1 MKKKSKAPKAKT
13 EKARPGNLATIVTK
27 IKRTFRDDICNIIRR
42 GELLQQGKDQIEDGV
57 WLTWLETNFN
67 WDEEMAQ
74 RAMSVAKFAAKY
86 DTVSALNLTKGVLY
100 GLAAGGFPDKV
111 VKAVLKEATSGPI
124 RIERL
129 YEITRKRPARDR
141 EEVELILDGP
151 VPEGKSPGSL
161 AIFAAIRR
169 ASSQ

>member
-1 MKKKSKAPKAKT
+1 MKKKSKPKANA
-13 EKARPGNLATIVTK
+13 EARDLATIVIK

-42 GELLQQGKDQIEDGV
+42 GELLQQGKDQIEDG

-74 RAMSVAKFAAKY
+74 RAMSVAKFAARY

-129 YEITRKRPARDR
+129 YEITRKRQ
-141 EEVELILDGP
+141 
-151 VPEGKSPGSL
+151 PEQ
-161 AIFAAIRR
+161 RR
-169 ASSQ
+169 S

>member
-13 EKARPGNLATIVTK
+13 AKAEPRDVATIVTK

-42 GELLQQGKDQIEDGV
+42 GELLQQGKYQIEDGG
-57 WLTWLETNFN
+57 WLIWLETNFN

-86 DTVSALNLTKGVLY
+86 DTVSTLNLTKGVLY

-129 YEITRKRPARDR
+129 HEITRKRHMA
-141 EEVELILDGP
+141 
-151 VPEGKSPGSL
+151 
-161 AIFAAIRR
+161 
-169 ASSQ
+169 

>member
-1 MKKKSKAPKAKT
+1 MKKKSKATKAKT
-13 EKARPGNLATIVTK
+13 AKAEPRDVATIVTK

-42 GELLQQGKDQIEDGV
+42 GELLQQGKYQIEDGG
-57 WLTWLETNFN
+57 WLIWLETNFN
-67 WDEEMAQ
+67 WNEEMAQ

-86 DTVSALNLTKGVLY
+86 DTVSTLNLTKGVLY

-129 YEITRKRPARDR
+129 HEITRKRHMA
-141 EEVELILDGP
+141 
-151 VPEGKSPGSL
+151 
-161 AIFAAIRR
+161 
-169 ASSQ
+169 

>member
-1 MKKKSKAPKAKT
+1 MKKKSKPKANA
-13 EKARPGNLATIVTK
+13 EARDLATIVIK

-42 GELLQQGKDQIEDGV
+42 GELLQQGKDQIEDGG

-74 RAMSVAKFAAKY
+74 RAMSVAKFAARY

-100 GLAAGGFPDKV
+100 GLAAGGFPDKII
-111 VKAVLKEATSGPI
+111 KAVLKEATSGPI

-129 YEITRKRPARDR
+129 YEITRKRQ
-141 EEVELILDGP
+141 
-151 VPEGKSPGSL
+151 PEQ
-161 AIFAAIRR
+161 RR
-169 ASSQ
+169 S

>member
-1 MKKKSKAPKAKT
+1 MKKKSKPKANA
-13 EKARPGNLATIVTK
+13 EARDLATIVIK

-42 GELLQQGKDQIEDGV
+42 GELLQQGKDQIEDG

-74 RAMSVAKFAAKY
+74 RAMSVAKFAARY

-100 GLAAGGFPDKV
+100 GLAAGGFPDKI

-129 YEITRKRPARDR
+129 YEITRKRQ
-141 EEVELILDGP
+141 
-151 VPEGKSPGSL
+151 PEKEKKLS
-161 AIFAAIRR
+161 
-169 ASSQ
+169 

>member
-1 MKKKSKAPKAKT
+1 MKSKAPKTKAERRDLAK
-13 EKARPGNLATIVTK
+13 IVVK
-27 IKRTFRDDICNIIRR
+27 IRRTFRDDICNIIRR
-42 GELLQQGKDQIEDGV
+42 GELLQQARDQIEHDG

-86 DTVSALNLTKGVLY
+86 DTVSTLNLTKGVLY

-129 YEITRKRPARDR
+129 HEITRKRHMT
-141 EEVELILDGP
+141 
-151 VPEGKSPGSL
+151 
-161 AIFAAIRR
+161 
-169 ASSQ
+169 